1 MFTTKHHPIM
11 EKEKVCLIINPIS
24 GTESKK
30 NIPEMVAA
38 AYDQKK
44 FDLVIRITGYPG
56 HATEIAQQA
65 VKEQYRYVLTAGGDG
80 TVNEV
85 ARSLVNSDT
94 SLGIIPFG
102 SGNGLAREL
111 DIPMDAEKALEI
123 ILKGKSRTIDYGIAN
138 EQIFFCTCGFGFDAF
153 ISDKFAEEKK
163 RGPLGYL
170 RNILESAVDFKSEEY
185 ELTHDEGTLTER
197 AFVLTCANA
206 SQYGNEAYIAPG
218 ASMDDGK
225 MNVSILKPLNA
236 LEIPQTTLQLFTRNI
251 DKNSK
256 MTTLVTRKLTIK
268 RSRAG
273 LMHVDGE
280 PVESGR
286 EINVEI
292 IQKGLKVVVPSEK
305 KKKKEAENIFSSLAR
320 WFNE

>member
-1 MFTTKHHPIM
+1 MK
-11 EKEKVCLIINPIS
+11 KEKVCLIINPVS

-30 NIPEMVAA
+30 NIPEEVAA
-38 AYDQKK
+38 AFDQTQ
-44 FDLVIRITGYPG
+44 FDVIIRITGYPD
-56 HATEIAQQA
+56 HATEIAGEA
-65 VKEQYRYVLTAGGDG
+65 VKKKFHYVLTAGGDG

-85 ARSLVNSDT
+85 AKVLVNTDT
-94 SLGIIPFG
+94 TLGIIPFG

-111 DIPMDAEKALEI
+111 NIPMDAEKAIDI
-123 ILKGKSRTIDYGIAN
+123 ILKGYSRTIDYGVAN
-138 EQIFFCTCGFGFDAF
+138 DHIFFCTCGFGFDAF

-163 RGPLGYL
+163 RGPLGYV

-185 ELTHDEGTLTER
+185 EITHDEGTITER

-236 LEIPQTTLQLFTRNI
+236 LEIPQTTLQLFTKNI

-256 MTTLVTRKLTIK
+256 MTTLITRELMIK
-268 RSRAG
+268 RAQAG

-280 PVESGR
+280 PVQTGKD
-286 EINVEI
+286 INVKI
-292 IQKGLKVVVPSEK
+292 IHKGLRVLVPSKNK
-305 KKKKEAENIFSSLAR
+305 KVRKRNEVENVFNALTR

>member
-1 MFTTKHHPIM
+1 
-11 EKEKVCLIINPIS
+11 
-24 GTESKK
+24 
-30 NIPEMVAA
+30 
-38 AYDQKK
+38 
-44 FDLVIRITGYPG
+44 
-56 HATEIAQQA
+56 
-65 VKEQYRYVLTAGGDG
+65 
-80 TVNEV
+80 
-85 ARSLVNSDT
+85 
-94 SLGIIPFG
+94 
-102 SGNGLAREL
+102 
-111 DIPMDAEKALEI
+111 
-123 ILKGKSRTIDYGIAN
+123 
-138 EQIFFCTCGFGFDAF
+138 
-153 ISDKFAEEKK
+153 
-163 RGPLGYL
+163 
-170 RNILESAVDFKSEEY
+170 
-185 ELTHDEGTLTER
+185 
-197 AFVLTCANA
+197 
-206 SQYGNEAYIAPG
+206 EAYIAPG

-305 KKKKEAENIFSSLAR
+305 KKKKEAENIFSSLTR